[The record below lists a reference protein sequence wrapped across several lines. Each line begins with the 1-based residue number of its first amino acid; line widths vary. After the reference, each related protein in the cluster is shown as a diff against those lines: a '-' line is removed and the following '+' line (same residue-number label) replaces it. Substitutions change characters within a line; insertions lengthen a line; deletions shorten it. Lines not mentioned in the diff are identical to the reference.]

1 MAITKGK
8 LEIMVQKLNEKL
20 NRPLEPYTVGTDG
33 RVVKG
38 NQGHIML
45 DHAAYYGG
53 YTLTEMQESTG
64 VKNIHRGDRLTAKEM
79 YSYLTGLFLG
89 FELKG

>member
-20 NRPLEPYTVGTDG
+20 NRPREPYTIGTDG
-33 RVVKG
+33 AVVKG
-38 NQGHIML
+38 NAGHIML

-64 VKNIHRGDRLTAKEM
+64 VKNIHRGSRMTAKEM
-79 YSYLTGLFLG
+79 HSYLTGLFMG